1 MEWGIGHSYYSWGW
15 SATSILVLG
24 FGWESIFQSSFKFW
38 IALPILFLSIG
49 VLCYCFQIISYTTF
63 KLSSEFILNQVFIF
77 LLIFFIVKLLI
88 LLVLR
93 DLWNKV
99 GLLWGPSEA
108 RFLKSGVAGLQ
119 PAGQVALQPDF
130 VNMFL
135 LEHGHIHPFTYI
147 LYCCLLA
154 TRVELTNW
162 NRDCMACKTESIYYL
177 VLNRKIYCFHA
188 LWSQITIRK
197 IGQLWQ
203 KVVIYHHDN

>member
-1 MEWGIGHSYYSWGW
+1 M
-15 SATSILVLG
+15 V
-24 FGWESIFQSSFKFW
+24 SFL
-38 IALPILFLSIG
+38 IASRLSHTQPLFL
-49 VLCYCFQIISYTTF
+49 F
-63 KLSSEFILNQVFIF
+63 KLSSEFILNQVFFF
-77 LLIFFIVKLLI
+77 LLIFFIVKLII

-99 GLLWGPSEA
+99 GLLWGTSEA
-108 RFLKSGVAGLQ
+108 RFLKSGVAELQ
-119 PAGQVALQPDF
+119 PAGQVALQPHF

-177 VLNRKIYCFHA
+177 VLNRKMYCFHA

-197 IGQLWQ
+197 NGQLWE
-203 KVVIYHHDN
+203 KLVGYHHDN

>member
-1 MEWGIGHSYYSWGW
+1 M
-15 SATSILVLG
+15 
-24 FGWESIFQSSFKFW
+24 
-38 IALPILFLSIG
+38 
-49 VLCYCFQIISYTTF
+49 
-63 KLSSEFILNQVFIF
+63 
-77 LLIFFIVKLLI
+77 
-88 LLVLR
+88 LR

-99 GLLWGPSEA
+99 GLLWVPSEA
-108 RFLKSGVAGLQ
+108 RFRKSGIAELQ

-154 TRVELTNW
+154 TRLELTNW

-177 VLNRKIYCFHA
+177 VLNRKMYCFHA

-197 IGQLWQ
+197 IGQLW
-203 KVVIYHHDN
+203 KKLVGYHHDNLVASSVQNCPGSQYVLMRSDTWKHFLFWCFKGGPKLPSSNGNYWGSSIWSILFWKIPPAN